1 MSLTVGNFNKDAD
14 SYFDDENKYSDS
26 DEAESYLRNE
36 SEILAM
42 ENTLD
47 HKKRERRG
55 TEIIKQNQ

>member
-1 MSLTVGNFNKDAD
+1 MMSLTVGNFNKDAD

-55 TEIIKQNQ
+55 TEIIK